1 MPDVTEPPSPEPVK
15 VLIVDDDALVRSA
28 LVLMLGGRTDLT
40 IVGEAGDGEQGV
52 IAAGDLRPDVVLMD
66 IRMPG
71 IDGIEATR
79 RLVARPDAPRV
90 IVLTTFDTDEHVFAA
105 IAAGAEGFLVK
116 DTSPSD
122 LIDAIKTVAS
132 GESMLSPSVTT
143 TLVAHLRGAAV
154 AGARERGRRPAGVAH
169 GPRAGGGDRDRPG
182 LSNAH
187 IAAELFM
194 SVATVKAHVTRC
206 STSSAPPTESKSR
219 SASTTPASSDRAWRE
234 TRALLVLRRRFGAS
248 REPRRSASPATRPVV
263 RLVVG
268 EGGLELRSKG
278 FSTVRSDPGNDD
290 LAGAIQTTVL

>member
-1 MPDVTEPPSPEPVK
+1 MPDVTDVPDVPDVTDVSKSIK

-28 LVLMLGGRTDLT
+28 LVLMLGGRADLT

-52 IAAGDLRPDVVLMD
+52 IAARDLQPDVVLMD

-79 RLVARPDAPRV
+79 RVVARPNAPRV

-122 LIDAIKTVAS
+122 LIEAIKTVAS

-143 TLVAHLRGAAV
+143 TLVAHLRGAGSQSPANEGV
-154 AGARERGRRPAGVAH
+154 ARLALLTDREREVAIAIGR
-169 GPRAGGGDRDRPG
+169 G
-182 LSNAH
+182 LSNAD

-194 SVATVKAHVTRC
+194 SVATVKAHVTRVFD
-206 STSSAPPTESKSR
+206 KLG
-219 SASTTPASSDRAWRE
+219 TTNRVQVAICVHDAG
-234 TRALLVLRRRFGAS
+234 LV
-248 REPRRSASPATRPVV
+248 
-263 RLVVG
+263 
-268 EGGLELRSKG
+268 
-278 FSTVRSDPGNDD
+278 
-290 LAGAIQTTVL
+290 

>member
-1 MPDVTEPPSPEPVK
+1 
-15 VLIVDDDALVRSA
+15 
-28 LVLMLGGRTDLT
+28 MLGGRADLT
-40 IVGEAGDGEQGV
+40 IVGEAGNGEQGV
-52 IAAGDLRPDVVLMD
+52 IAARDLQPDVVLMD

-143 TLVAHLRGAAV
+143 TLVAHLRGAGSQTPENEGV
-154 AGARERGRRPAGVAH
+154 ARLALLTDREREVAIAIGR
-169 GPRAGGGDRDRPG
+169 G
-182 LSNAH
+182 LSNAD

-194 SVATVKAHVTRC
+194 SVATVKAHVTRVFD
-206 STSSAPPTESKSR
+206 KLG
-219 SASTTPASSDRAWRE
+219 TTNRVQVAICVHDAG
-234 TRALLVLRRRFGAS
+234 LV
-248 REPRRSASPATRPVV
+248 
-263 RLVVG
+263 
-268 EGGLELRSKG
+268 
-278 FSTVRSDPGNDD
+278 
-290 LAGAIQTTVL
+290 